1 MTDFFENSGAKLMA
15 PSIAPSPAEF
25 AKLFRSVIRVGFNWN
40 RFFEEKW
47 PIELVTLTSQEDLS
61 RCFMPWYIGP
71 KGDEVAYDYPKAVP
85 IRLDDVPKSIGIL
98 NEEHRQ
104 DIQKYVELF
113 RNQKEDIKFNAPT
126 YLLPDGRYFILDR
139 NHRLAALAV
148 HPLPFEVTLCNV
160 RGPLDS
166 DCLLDLIHWI
176 PSL

>member
-1 MTDFFENSGAKLMA
+1 MA
-15 PSIAPSPAEF
+15 PSNAKSPAEF
-25 AKLFRSVIRVGFNWN
+25 AELFRSVIRVGFNWK

-47 PIELVTLTSQEDLS
+47 PIELVTLASQEDLS

-71 KGDEVAYDYPKAVP
+71 NGNEVAYDDPKAVP

-98 NEEHRQ
+98 NEEHRR

-113 RNQKEDIKFNAPT
+113 HNQKDTIKFNAPT
-126 YLLPDGRYFILDR
+126 YQLPNNCYFILDR

-148 HPLPFEVTLCNV
+148 HSLPFEVTLSNV
-160 RGPLDS
+160 RGPLKP